1 MAAASLGM
9 AAGFGFASFLLRRR
23 IELGWVPVAGVAMTA
38 FSFLLALIPTGD
50 AGDFLR
56 LLETD
61 PLSFA
66 IAAPC
71 NALFLLALGLLA
83 FVSALFLAPLNAWM
97 QDRYPAEK
105 RGELQSAVNLQNCF
119 SGIIA
124 VAVISGFELGAKALG
139 LQEATGFRFQMH
151 FIAAACL
158 LATVLIIRMLPADF
172 IRIIGIAIVRTIYR
186 IRTVHPERVPK
197 KGGVLLLPNHVTYA
211 DAFFLSVASP
221 RPLRF
226 VMDEV
231 FIAKRSIRIFTGI
244 FDTMTIR
251 RDQPLEAIREI
262 IRALKN
268 GDAVCLFPEGQLT
281 RTGSLCVL
289 QRGFELIA
297 RKAGHPLIPLWCDGT
312 WGSVFSYEGNRFF
325 RKIPRPIKHGI
336 TLACGNP
343 IPPGE
348 ATLDSVRDGMWAAS
362 SEAMARIFSSRGWSS
377 RMPRLK
383 TPASTAFRK
392 LDEATRQRMWA
403 NGYQIG
409 AVNAL
414 HRRHPVHVLKND
426 PVLTELPGLLA
437 AFSDLFD
444 AELKIHE
451 LFDGEQSGSWVGGDF
466 LRHAIQTSQITAS
479 DIRFY
484 DFSNKA
490 LKPVERAGLCHC
502 PGLAVNGTVICLSMP
517 HPAESSDNFEP
528 QHGHKLHAWGKLLPG
543 WRVVRRP
550 SDGTLH
556 VHGPAAPAA
565 GLPLPPKSA
574 FDDEGFLVQ
583 G

>member
-1 MAAASLGM
+1 ML
-9 AAGFGFASFLLRRR
+9 
-23 IELGWVPVAGVAMTA
+23 
-38 FSFLLALIPTGD
+38 
-50 AGDFLR
+50 
-56 LLETD
+56 
-61 PLSFA
+61 
-66 IAAPC
+66 
-71 NALFLLALGLLA
+71 
-83 FVSALFLAPLNAWM
+83 
-97 QDRYPAEK
+97 
-105 RGELQSAVNLQNCF
+105 
-119 SGIIA
+119 
-124 VAVISGFELGAKALG
+124 
-139 LQEATGFRFQMH
+139 

-158 LATVLIIRMLPADF
+158 LATVLIIRVLPADF

-312 WGSVFSYEGNRFF
+312 WGSVFSFEGNRFF
-325 RKIPRPIKHGI
+325 RKIPRPMKHGI

-348 ATLDSVRDGMWAAS
+348 ANLDSVRDGMWAAS
-362 SEAMARIFSSRGWSS
+362 TDAIGRIFSSRAWSS

-383 TPASTAFRK
+383 NPASSAFRK
-392 LDEATRQRMWA
+392 LNEATRRRMWA

-414 HRRHPVHVLKND
+414 QRRQPVHVLKND
-426 PVLTELPGLLA
+426 PILTELPGLFA
-437 AFSDLFD
+437 AFPALFD
-444 AELKIHE
+444 AELKMHE

-466 LRHAIQTSQITAS
+466 LRQSIQTSQITAS

-528 QHGHKLHAWGKLLPG
+528 QHGHKPHAWGKLLPG

-550 SDGTLH
+550 ADGTLH
-556 VHGPAAPAA
+556 VHGPAAPEA
-565 GLPLPPKSA
+565 GLPLPPKCA

-583 G
+583 A